1 VSEALPE
8 RVILRSNPL
17 EAVFLLVAIGAL
29 AFIVLTRI
37 PMDIADPVDGRTLRW
52 VVGLGFVAVGTF
64 SAAGSLRRLSL
75 DPDGFEEDSLFRS
88 RRVAWRDCSAFE
100 VGSAGG
106 RVQLLFV
113 RTKTAAGEIRLRSRY
128 GRRLDDIAALMN
140 RFRARAL
147 GHQPGKSG
155 SATSIR

>member
-1 VSEALPE
+1 MSEALPE

-37 PMDIADPVDGRTLRW
+37 PLEMTEPVDGRMLRW
-52 VVGLGFVAVGTF
+52 IVGLGFVAVGTF
-64 SAAGSLRRLSL
+64 SAAGSLGRLSL

-88 RRVAWRDCSAFE
+88 RRVAWRKCSAFE

-113 RTKTAAGEIRLRSRY
+113 RTKTPAGEIRLRSRY
-128 GRRLDDIAALMN
+128 GRKLDEVAALMN

-147 GHQPGKSG
+147 
-155 SATSIR
+155 AA

>member
-1 VSEALPE
+1 MSEALPE

-29 AFIVLTRI
+29 AFIMITRI
-37 PMDIADPVDGRTLRW
+37 PLEMTEPLDGRTLRW
-52 VVGLGFVAVGTF
+52 IAGLGFAGVGTF
-64 SAAGSLRRLSL
+64 SASGSLRRLSL

-100 VGSAGG
+100 VGSGGG

-113 RTKTAAGEIRLRSRY
+113 RTKTPAGEVRLRSRY
-128 GRRLDDIAALMN
+128 GRKLDDVAALMN
-140 RFRARAL
+140 RFRARAI
-147 GHQPGKSG
+147 
-155 SATSIR
+155 AA